1 MSVGTRHQGNHRM
14 INMHSSACVAGETVS
29 AVYTQVSLAGIYIVV
44 SVQPSKKKK
53 KKRKKKKEKICGCDL
68 VALLLKSEH
77 GFEKTDWD

>member
-1 MSVGTRHQGNHRM
+1 M

-53 KKRKKKKEKICGCDL
+53 KKKEEKKKKDLRLRSSSFVAEK
-68 VALLLKSEH
+68 
-77 GFEKTDWD
+77 